1 MEILKRAK
9 GFEDG
14 EIVSTFES
22 EANVQEEVNRRSHKA
37 GFTDRDGQPRN
48 GKGDSP
54 RPVNKKL
61 YDANYVRIFGHE

>member
-1 MEILKRAK
+1 MKRAR
-9 GFEDG
+9 GNLDG
-14 EIVSTFES
+14 ELVPWN
-22 EANVQEEVNRRSHKA
+22 ADKKDVQNEINARTYKA
-37 GFTDRDGQPRN
+37 GYTDRDGQPRN